1 MKITKRNAYFGGLR
15 LNFGLIL
22 AGLILIVG
30 FVVWET
36 RPTRVVT
43 KKQADLISGIESR
56 NGARIRRLVSDHYN
70 DKWKFDG
77 DDVVEA
83 VVDIGSQFM
92 TLVLTP
98 GEQQIEVVDGEAIVV
113 AHLIISGN
121 VVGPGGG
128 EVIRRINRLE
138 EPFFFTWKKENFVP
152 ASWRLVQIHQT
163 ELPEELYGYE
173 PGDIRRAM
181 SGSEPVNFEL

>member
-15 LNFGLIL
+15 LNCGLIL

-36 RPTRVVT
+36 RPTRVIT
-43 KKQADLISGIESR
+43 KKQAGLISGIESR
-56 NGARIRRLVSDHYN
+56 NGARIRRLVSDNYN
-70 DKWKFDG
+70 DKWEFDG

-98 GEQQIEVVDGEAIVV
+98 DEQQIDILDGEATV
-113 AHLIISGN
+113 AFRLTISGN
-121 VVGPGGG
+121 AAGPAGG
-128 EVIRRINRLE
+128 EVTRRINRLE
-138 EPFFFTWKKENFVP
+138 EPFLFTWKKETFLP
-152 ASWRLVQIHQT
+152 TSWRLVQIHQA

-173 PGDIRRAM
+173 PGDIRRSM
-181 SGSEPVNFEL
+181 SGE